1 MTVLV
6 TGAAGFIGFHLCH
19 RLIESGVQ
27 VIGFDNVN
35 NYYDVKLKRA
45 RLSRLYALSNNLG
58 AQFTLVEGN
67 LEDQNAVKNVFS
79 DYQPSKVVNLAAQ
92 AGVRF
97 SIENPTSYIQ
107 SNIVGFGNILEGC
120 RTHQVEHLVYASS
133 SSVYG
138 GNAALP
144 FSEQISVDHP
154 VNSLCR
160 Y

>member
-58 AQFTLVEGN
+58 AN
-67 LEDQNAVKNVFS
+67 LLLSRVILRIKCCKNVFS
-79 DYQPSKVVNLAAQ
+79 DYQPSS
-92 AGVRF
+92 G
-97 SIENPTSYIQ
+97 
-107 SNIVGFGNILEGC
+107 
-120 RTHQVEHLVYASS
+120 
-133 SSVYG
+133 
-138 GNAALP
+138 
-144 FSEQISVDHP
+144 
-154 VNSLCR
+154 
-160 Y
+160 